1 MRAHNHTNNK
11 KRHIMKRTIFL
22 MLAVLLS
29 ALSASAYAFKVDGI
43 AYNKNGDGKS
53 VYVSY
58 GGDYTG
64 PVTIPERVTYD
75 GATYSVTSIGEFAF
89 KDCTGLTSV
98 TIPTSVTSIGEE
110 AFRGCTGLTSVTIPN
125 SVISIGYSAFGG
137 TPWYNNQPDG
147 VVYIGKVAYEFK
159 GEMASGTAINIK
171 EGTVSIS
178 GYAFYGCTG
187 LTSITIPNSVTSIGE
202 FTFSGCTGLTSVTIP
217 SSVTSIGKSAFSGCT
232 DLTSVTIPNSVTT
245 IGWSAFRGCAGLTSV
260 TIPNSV
266 TEIGWS
272 AFEGCTA
279 LTSVTFNATNCKSPG
294 RTYEAWF
301 QDCPLTSLVIGNDV
315 KSIPACLAYYQT
327 RLTTVTIPNSV
338 ISIGWYA
345 FVGCTG
351 LTSVTIPN
359 SVTEIGYSAFYGCTG
374 LTSVTIPNSITKIR
388 DDTFKGCTGLTSVT
402 IPNSV
407 TTIGYDAFS
416 GCTGLTSVTI
426 PNSVTTIGGSA
437 FRDCTGLTS
446 VTIPNSVTSIGR
458 FAFEG
463 TPWYNNQ
470 PDGVVYIGKMAYKF
484 KGEMTS
490 GTAINI
496 KEGTVSICPSAFEGC
511 TALTSVTIPNS
522 VTTIGYD
529 TFMGCTG
536 LTSVTIPNSVT
547 SIGGFAFSGCTGLT
561 SVTIPN
567 SVTTIGGSAFSGCT
581 GLKKIYSLNPVPPV
595 IYWDTFVA
603 YDVDLFVPKGCVPK
617 YKEAKYWKDF
627 RFIGEIEEEGGIDD
641 VIGADSKIK
650 YDGGTITISVPS
662 EIAVYSIDGRLVAT
676 ANGVSLDT
684 ESLTHGTYVVRAV
697 DAHGNV
703 QTLKFTK

>member
-1 MRAHNHTNNK
+1 
-11 KRHIMKRTIFL
+11 MKRTIFL

-29 ALSASAYAFKVDGI
+29 GLSASAYAFKVDGI

-110 AFRGCTGLTSVTIPN
+110 AFRCCTGLTSVTIPN
-125 SVISIGYSAFGG
+125 SVTEIGYSAFGG

-202 FTFSGCTGLTSVTIP
+202 FAFSGCTGLTSVTIP

-232 DLTSVTIPNSVTT
+232 GLTSVTIPNSVTT
-245 IGWSAFRGCAGLTSV
+245 
-260 TIPNSV
+260 
-266 TEIGWS
+266 IGWS

-279 LTSVTFNATNCKSPG
+279 LTSVTFNATNCKSPD

-345 FVGCTG
+345 FEGCTG

-374 LTSVTIPNSITKIR
+374 LTSVTIPNS
-388 DDTFKGCTGLTSVT
+388 
-402 IPNSV
+402 V
-407 TTIGYDAFS
+407 TTIGESAFY
-416 GCTGLTSVTI
+416 GCT
-426 PNSVTTIGGSA
+426 A
-437 FRDCTGLTS
+437 LTS

-484 KGEMTS
+484 KGEMAS

-529 TFMGCTG
+529 TFRGCTG
-536 LTSVTIPNSVT
+536 LTSVTIPKSVT
-547 SIGGFAFSGCTGLT
+547 S
-561 SVTIPN
+561 
-567 SVTTIGGSAFSGCT
+567 IGGSAFSGCT

-662 EIAVYSIDGRLVAT
+662 EIAVYSIDGKLVAT

-684 ESLTHGTYVVRAV
+684 ESLTHGTYVVKAV

>member
-1 MRAHNHTNNK
+1 
-11 KRHIMKRTIFL
+11 MKRTIFL
-22 MLAVLLS
+22 MLVVLLS

-53 VYVSY
+53 VYVAY

-75 GATYSVTSIGEFAF
+75 GATYSVTTIGDYAF
-89 KDCTGLTSV
+89 SDCTGLTSV
-98 TIPTSVTSIGEE
+98 TIPSSVNSIGEE
-110 AFRGCTGLTSVTIPN
+110 AFRGCTGLTSVTIPT
-125 SVISIGYSAFGG
+125 SVTEIGYSAFGG

-202 FTFSGCTGLTSVTIP
+202 FAFSGCTGLTSVTIP

-232 DLTSVTIPNSVTT
+232 GLTSVTIPNSVTE

-279 LTSVTFNATNCKSPG
+279 LTSVTFNATNCKSPD

-315 KSIPACLAYYQT
+315 KSIPSCLAYYQT

-359 SVTEIGYSAFYGCTG
+359 SVTEIG
-374 LTSVTIPNSITKIR
+374 
-388 DDTFKGCTGLTSVT
+388 DM
-402 IPNSV
+402 
-407 TTIGYDAFS
+407 
-416 GCTGLTSVTI
+416 
-426 PNSVTTIGGSA
+426 
-437 FRDCTGLTS
+437 
-446 VTIPNSVTSIGR
+446 
-458 FAFEG
+458 AFE
-463 TPWYNNQ
+463 
-470 PDGVVYIGKMAYKF
+470 
-484 KGEMTS
+484 
-490 GTAINI
+490 
-496 KEGTVSICPSAFEGC
+496 
-511 TALTSVTIPNS
+511 
-522 VTTIGYD
+522 
-529 TFMGCTG
+529 
-536 LTSVTIPNSVT
+536 
-547 SIGGFAFSGCTGLT
+547 
-561 SVTIPN
+561 
-567 SVTTIGGSAFSGCT
+567 GCT

-595 IYWDTFVA
+595 IYEGTFET
-603 YDVDLFVPKGCVPK
+603 YHTDLFVPKGCVSK
-617 YKEAKYWKDF
+617 YKTAEFWRNFK
-627 RFIGEIEEEGGIDD
+627 FIGEIEEEGGIDD
-641 VIGADSKIK
+641 VVGADSKIN
-650 YDGGTITISVPS
+650 YDGVVITIASPS
-662 EIAVYSIDGRLVAT
+662 AIAVYSIDGKLVAT

-684 ESLTHGTYVVRAV
+684 ESLTHGTYVVRAA

-703 QTLKFTK
+703 QTLKFIK

>member
-1 MRAHNHTNNK
+1 MSCR
-11 KRHIMKRTIFL
+11 
-22 MLAVLLS
+22 
-29 ALSASAYAFKVDGI
+29 YC
-43 AYNKNGDGKS
+43 Y
-53 VYVSY
+53 
-58 GGDYTG
+58 
-64 PVTIPERVTYD
+64 
-75 GATYSVTSIGEFAF
+75 
-89 KDCTGLTSV
+89 CT
-98 TIPTSVTSIGEE
+98 
-110 AFRGCTGLTSVTIPN
+110 
-125 SVISIGYSAFGG
+125 
-137 TPWYNNQPDG
+137 
-147 VVYIGKVAYEFK
+147 
-159 GEMASGTAINIK
+159 
-171 EGTVSIS
+171 
-178 GYAFYGCTG
+178 
-187 LTSITIPNSVTSIGE
+187 
-202 FTFSGCTGLTSVTIP
+202 
-217 SSVTSIGKSAFSGCT
+217 
-232 DLTSVTIPNSVTT
+232 
-245 IGWSAFRGCAGLTSV
+245 GLTSV

-315 KSIPACLAYYQT
+315 KSIPGCLAYYQT
-327 RLTTVTIPNSV
+327 RLTTVTIPTSV
-338 ISIGWYA
+338 TSIGWYA
-345 FVGCTG
+345 FEGCTG

-359 SVTEIGYSAFYGCTG
+359 SVTEIGYSAFSGCTG
-374 LTSVTIPNSITKIR
+374 LTSVTIPNSVTKIR

-407 TTIGYDAFS
+407 TTIGGSAFS

-426 PNSVTTIGGSA
+426 PNSVTSIGGSA

-446 VTIPNSVTSIGR
+446 VTIPNSVTSIGESAFYGCTALTSVTIPNSVTEIGR

-484 KGEMTS
+484 KGEMAS

-547 SIGGFAFSGCTGLT
+547 KIGS
-561 SVTIPN
+561 
-567 SVTTIGGSAFSGCT
+567 SAFSGCT

-641 VIGADSKIK
+641 VVGADSKIN
-650 YDGGTITISVPS
+650 YDGVVITMASPS
-662 EIAVYSIDGRLVAT
+662 AIAVYSIDGKLVAT

-703 QTLKFTK
+703 QTLKFIK

>member
-1 MRAHNHTNNK
+1 
-11 KRHIMKRTIFL
+11 MKRTIFL

-53 VYVSY
+53 VYVAY
-58 GGDYTG
+58 DGDYTG

-75 GATYSVTSIGEFAF
+75 GATYSVTTIGDYAF
-89 KDCTGLTSV
+89 SDCTGLTSV
-98 TIPTSVTSIGEE
+98 TIPSSVNSIGEE
-110 AFRGCTGLTSVTIPN
+110 AFRGCTGLTSVTIPT
-125 SVISIGYSAFGG
+125 SVTEIGYSAFGG

-202 FTFSGCTGLTSVTIP
+202 FAFSGCTGLTSVTIP

-232 DLTSVTIPNSVTT
+232 GLTSVTIPNSVTE

-279 LTSVTFNATNCKSPG
+279 LTSVTFNATNCKSPD

-315 KSIPACLAYYQT
+315 KSIPSCLAYYQT

-388 DDTFKGCTGLTSVT
+388 DDTFKGCTGLTSIT

-407 TTIGYDAFS
+407 TEIGWSAFK

-426 PNSVTTIGGSA
+426 PNSVTEIG
-437 FRDCTGLTS
+437 DM
-446 VTIPNSVTSIGR
+446 
-458 FAFEG
+458 AFE
-463 TPWYNNQ
+463 
-470 PDGVVYIGKMAYKF
+470 
-484 KGEMTS
+484 
-490 GTAINI
+490 
-496 KEGTVSICPSAFEGC
+496 
-511 TALTSVTIPNS
+511 
-522 VTTIGYD
+522 
-529 TFMGCTG
+529 
-536 LTSVTIPNSVT
+536 
-547 SIGGFAFSGCTGLT
+547 
-561 SVTIPN
+561 
-567 SVTTIGGSAFSGCT
+567 GCT

-595 IYWDTFVA
+595 IYEGTFET
-603 YDVDLFVPKGCVPK
+603 YHTDLFVPKGCVSK
-617 YKEAKYWKDF
+617 YKTAEFWRNFK
-627 RFIGEIEEEGGIDD
+627 FIGEIEEEGGIDD
-641 VIGADSKIK
+641 VVGADSKIN
-650 YDGGTITISVPS
+650 YDGVVITIASPS
-662 EIAVYSIDGRLVAT
+662 AIAVYSIDGKLVAT
-676 ANGVSLDT
+676 ANGLSLDT

-703 QTLKFTK
+703 QTLKFIK

>member
-1 MRAHNHTNNK
+1 
-11 KRHIMKRTIFL
+11 MKRTIFL

-29 ALSASAYAFKVDGI
+29 GLSASAYAFKVDGI

-110 AFRGCTGLTSVTIPN
+110 AFRCCTGLTSVTIPN
-125 SVISIGYSAFGG
+125 SVTEIGYSAFGG

-202 FTFSGCTGLTSVTIP
+202 FAFSGCTGLTSVTIP

-232 DLTSVTIPNSVTT
+232 GLTSVTIPNSVTS
-245 IGWSAFRGCAGLTSV
+245 IGKSAFSGCAGLTSV

-266 TEIGWS
+266 TTIGWS

-279 LTSVTFNATNCKSPG
+279 LTSVTFNATNCKSPD

-345 FVGCTG
+345 FEGCTG

-374 LTSVTIPNSITKIR
+374 LTSVTIPNS
-388 DDTFKGCTGLTSVT
+388 
-402 IPNSV
+402 V
-407 TTIGYDAFS
+407 TTIGESAFY
-416 GCTGLTSVTI
+416 GCT
-426 PNSVTTIGGSA
+426 A
-437 FRDCTGLTS
+437 LTS

-484 KGEMTS
+484 KGEMAS

-529 TFMGCTG
+529 TFRGCTG
-536 LTSVTIPNSVT
+536 LTSVTIPKSVT
-547 SIGGFAFSGCTGLT
+547 S
-561 SVTIPN
+561 
-567 SVTTIGGSAFSGCT
+567 IGGSAFSGCT

-662 EIAVYSIDGRLVAT
+662 EIAVYSIDGKLVAT

-684 ESLTHGTYVVRAV
+684 ESLTHGTYVVKAV

>member
-1 MRAHNHTNNK
+1 
-11 KRHIMKRTIFL
+11 MKRTIFL

-29 ALSASAYAFKVDGI
+29 GLSASAYAFKVDGI

-110 AFRGCTGLTSVTIPN
+110 AFRCCTGLTSVTIPN
-125 SVISIGYSAFGG
+125 SVTEIGYSAFGG

-202 FTFSGCTGLTSVTIP
+202 FAFSGCTGLTSVTIP

-232 DLTSVTIPNSVTT
+232 
-245 IGWSAFRGCAGLTSV
+245 GLTSV

-315 KSIPACLAYYQT
+315 KSIPSCLAYYQT

-407 TTIGYDAFS
+407 TTIGGSAFS
-416 GCTGLTSVTI
+416 GCTGLPSVTI

-446 VTIPNSVTSIGR
+446 VTIP
-458 FAFEG
+458 
-463 TPWYNNQ
+463 
-470 PDGVVYIGKMAYKF
+470 K
-484 KGEMTS
+484 
-490 GTAINI
+490 
-496 KEGTVSICPSAFEGC
+496 
-511 TALTSVTIPNS
+511 S

-529 TFMGCTG
+529 TFRGCTG

-547 SIGGFAFSGCTGLT
+547 S
-561 SVTIPN
+561 
-567 SVTTIGGSAFSGCT
+567 IGGSAFSGCT

-662 EIAVYSIDGRLVAT
+662 EIAVYSIDGKLVAT

-684 ESLTHGTYVVRAV
+684 ESLTHGTYVVRAA

>member
-1 MRAHNHTNNK
+1 
-11 KRHIMKRTIFL
+11 MKRTIFL

-29 ALSASAYAFKVDGI
+29 GLSASAYAFKVDGI

-125 SVISIGYSAFGG
+125 SVTEIGYSAFGG

-202 FTFSGCTGLTSVTIP
+202 F
-217 SSVTSIGKSAFSGCT
+217 
-232 DLTSVTIPNSVTT
+232 
-245 IGWSAFRGCAGLTSV
+245 
-260 TIPNSV
+260 
-266 TEIGWS
+266 
-272 AFEGCTA
+272 
-279 LTSVTFNATNCKSPG
+279 
-294 RTYEAWF
+294 
-301 QDCPLTSLVIGNDV
+301 
-315 KSIPACLAYYQT
+315 
-327 RLTTVTIPNSV
+327 
-338 ISIGWYA
+338 
-345 FVGCTG
+345 
-351 LTSVTIPN
+351 
-359 SVTEIGYSAFYGCTG
+359 
-374 LTSVTIPNSITKIR
+374 
-388 DDTFKGCTGLTSVT
+388 
-402 IPNSV
+402 
-407 TTIGYDAFS
+407 AFS

-446 VTIPNSVTSIGR
+446 VTIPNSVTSIGESAFYGCTALTSVTIPNSVTEIGR

-484 KGEMTS
+484 KGEMAS

-529 TFMGCTG
+529 TFRGCTG
-536 LTSVTIPNSVT
+536 LTSVTIPKSVT
-547 SIGGFAFSGCTGLT
+547 S
-561 SVTIPN
+561 
-567 SVTTIGGSAFSGCT
+567 IGGSAFSGCT

>member
-1 MRAHNHTNNK
+1 
-11 KRHIMKRTIFL
+11 MKRTIFL

-53 VYVSY
+53 VYVAY

-75 GATYSVTSIGEFAF
+75 GATYSVTTIGDYAF
-89 KDCTGLTSV
+89 SDCTGLTSV
-98 TIPTSVTSIGEE
+98 TIPSSVNSIGEE
-110 AFRGCTGLTSVTIPN
+110 AFRGCTGLTSVTIPT
-125 SVISIGYSAFGG
+125 SVTEIGYSAFGG

-202 FTFSGCTGLTSVTIP
+202 FAFSGCTGLTSVTIP

-232 DLTSVTIPNSVTT
+232 
-245 IGWSAFRGCAGLTSV
+245 GLTSV

-279 LTSVTFNATNCKSPG
+279 LTSVTFNATNCKSPD

-315 KSIPACLAYYQT
+315 KSIPSCLAYYQS

-359 SVTEIGYSAFYGCTG
+359 SVTEIGWSA
-374 LTSVTIPNSITKIR
+374 
-388 DDTFKGCTGLTSVT
+388 FKGCTGLTSVT

-407 TTIGYDAFS
+407 TEIGDMAF
-416 GCTGLTSVTI
+416 
-426 PNSVTTIGGSA
+426 
-437 FRDCTGLTS
+437 D
-446 VTIPNSVTSIGR
+446 
-458 FAFEG
+458 
-463 TPWYNNQ
+463 
-470 PDGVVYIGKMAYKF
+470 
-484 KGEMTS
+484 
-490 GTAINI
+490 
-496 KEGTVSICPSAFEGC
+496 
-511 TALTSVTIPNS
+511 
-522 VTTIGYD
+522 
-529 TFMGCTG
+529 
-536 LTSVTIPNSVT
+536 
-547 SIGGFAFSGCTGLT
+547 
-561 SVTIPN
+561 
-567 SVTTIGGSAFSGCT
+567 GCT

-595 IYWDTFVA
+595 IYEGTFET
-603 YDVDLFVPKGCVPK
+603 YHTDLFVPKGCYLK
-617 YKEAKYWKDF
+617 YKEAEYWKNF
-627 RFIGEIEEEGGIDD
+627 TFISEINVETGDIDGDGEINVGDVTAHINKLLNAASYDD
-641 VIGADSKIK
+641 AVCDING
-650 YDGGTITISVPS
+650 DGEVNVTDVT
-662 EIAVYSIDGRLVAT
+662 
-676 ANGVSLDT
+676 SLINMIL
-684 ESLTHGTYVVRAV
+684 E
-697 DAHGNV
+697 
-703 QTLKFTK
+703 

>member
-1 MRAHNHTNNK
+1 M
-11 KRHIMKRTIFL
+11 
-22 MLAVLLS
+22 LLS
-29 ALSASAYAFKVDGI
+29 GLSASAYAFKVDGI

-125 SVISIGYSAFGG
+125 SVTEIGYSAFGG

-202 FTFSGCTGLTSVTIP
+202 FAFSGCTGLSSVTIP

-232 DLTSVTIPNSVTT
+232 GLTSVTIPNSVTE

-272 AFEGCTA
+272 AFEGCT
-279 LTSVTFNATNCKSPG
+279 
-294 RTYEAWF
+294 
-301 QDCPLTSLVIGNDV
+301 D
-315 KSIPACLAYYQT
+315 
-327 RLTTVTIPNSV
+327 
-338 ISIGWYA
+338 
-345 FVGCTG
+345 

-359 SVTEIGYSAFYGCTG
+359 SVTS
-374 LTSVTIPNSITKIR
+374 
-388 DDTFKGCTGLTSVT
+388 
-402 IPNSV
+402 
-407 TTIGYDAFS
+407 
-416 GCTGLTSVTI
+416 
-426 PNSVTTIGGSA
+426 IGGSA

-446 VTIPNSVTSIGR
+446 VTIPNSVTSIGESVFYGCTALTSVTIPNSVTEIGR

-484 KGEMTS
+484 KGEMAS

-511 TALTSVTIPNS
+511 TAMTSVTIPNS

-529 TFMGCTG
+529 TFLGCTG
-536 LTSVTIPNSVT
+536 LTSMTIPNSVT
-547 SIGGFAFSGCTGLT
+547 S
-561 SVTIPN
+561 
-567 SVTTIGGSAFSGCT
+567 IGGSAFSGCT

-595 IYWDTFVA
+595 IREYTFSS
-603 YDVDLFVPKGCVPK
+603 YDADLFVPKGCVPK
-617 YKEAKYWKDF
+617 YKNAEYWRLFK
-627 RFIGEIEEEGGIDD
+627 FIGEIEEEGGIDD

-676 ANGVSLDT
+676 ANGLSLDT

>member
-1 MRAHNHTNNK
+1 
-11 KRHIMKRTIFL
+11 MKRTIFL

-29 ALSASAYAFKVDGI
+29 CLSASAYAFKVDGI

-110 AFRGCTGLTSVTIPN
+110 AFRGCTGLTSVTIP
-125 SVISIGYSAFGG
+125 
-137 TPWYNNQPDG
+137 
-147 VVYIGKVAYEFK
+147 
-159 GEMASGTAINIK
+159 
-171 EGTVSIS
+171 
-178 GYAFYGCTG
+178 
-187 LTSITIPNSVTSIGE
+187 
-202 FTFSGCTGLTSVTIP
+202 

-232 DLTSVTIPNSVTT
+232 GLTSVTIPNSVTT

-359 SVTEIGYSAFYGCTG
+359 SVTEIGYSAFGGTPWYNNQPDGVVYIGKVAYEFKGEMASGTAINIKEGTVSISGYAFYGCTG
-374 LTSVTIPNSITKIR
+374 LTSI
-388 DDTFKGCTGLTSVT
+388 T

-407 TTIGYDAFS
+407 TSIGEFAFS

-446 VTIPNSVTSIGR
+446 VTIPNSVTSIGESAFYGCTALTSVTIPNSVTEIGR

-484 KGEMTS
+484 KGEMAS

-529 TFMGCTG
+529 TFRGCTG
-536 LTSVTIPNSVT
+536 LTSVTIPKSVT
-547 SIGGFAFSGCTGLT
+547 S
-561 SVTIPN
+561 
-567 SVTTIGGSAFSGCT
+567 IGGSAFSGCT

>member
-1 MRAHNHTNNK
+1 
-11 KRHIMKRTIFL
+11 MKRTIFL

-29 ALSASAYAFKVDGI
+29 GLSASAYAFKVDGI

-125 SVISIGYSAFGG
+125 SVTEIGYSAFGG

-187 LTSITIPNSVTSIGE
+187 LTSI
-202 FTFSGCTGLTSVTIP
+202 
-217 SSVTSIGKSAFSGCT
+217 
-232 DLTSVTIPNSVTT
+232 
-245 IGWSAFRGCAGLTSV
+245 

-359 SVTEIGYSAFYGCTG
+359 SVTEIGYDAF
-374 LTSVTIPNSITKIR
+374 S
-388 DDTFKGCTGLTSVT
+388 GCTGLTSVT

-446 VTIPNSVTSIGR
+446 VTIPNSVTSIGESAFYGCTALTSVTIPNSVTEIGR

-484 KGEMTS
+484 KGEMAS

-529 TFMGCTG
+529 TFRGCTG
-536 LTSVTIPNSVT
+536 LTSVTIPKSVT
-547 SIGGFAFSGCTGLT
+547 S
-561 SVTIPN
+561 
-567 SVTTIGGSAFSGCT
+567 IGGSAFSGCT